1 MRLLKASNRRWWTLL
16 GVTFA
21 IFMTTLDNT
30 VVNVALPSIQRD
42 LGIGNS
48 GLEWVVNAYILA
60 FATLMLTGGR
70 LADVFGRRRL
80 FLSGIAL
87 FTGASLLGGFAT
99 GEGMLIVARA
109 MQGVGAALM
118 TPTTLAIISVAFPD
132 TRERARA
139 IGLWAATSAL
149 AFAIGPVTGGLLAE
163 HVHWSWIFWINVP
176 VGIVGWLIGRT
187 AIDESRGETTTR
199 SIDLAGLATSGLML
213 FALVYALIEGNSH
226 GWTSPLIVGLLAA
239 AAIGFLA
246 FVVIES
252 RVRTPMLDLSL
263 FRDRTFAGANVLL
276 VLSGFGIFGVYF
288 FLSLY
293 VQGILGFTPTKAG
306 LVFVPMALL
315 MTLIAP
321 ASNNIAARIGV
332 GPTVAA
338 GMLIASFGFIVLEH
352 VGQTAGFA
360 ELVPGVLIIG
370 SGAGLT
376 TPLTA
381 AVLSAVPSEKS
392 GVASGVLNTV
402 RELAAS
408 LGIAITG
415 AILAARETAAVSSG
429 ATHAAG
435 FVDGYH
441 IGLFVSA
448 GVMAAGAAVA
458 LAVLRRNTRQQLVPI
473 AEAV

>member
-1 MRLLKASNRRWWTLL
+1 MRLLNANNRRWWTLL

-70 LADVFGRRRL
+70 LADALGRRRL
-80 FLSGIAL
+80 FLTGITL
-87 FTGASLLGGFAT
+87 FTSASLLGGFAT
-99 GEGMLIVARA
+99 GEAMLIVARA

-149 AFAIGPVTGGLLAE
+149 AFAIGPVTGGLLAQ
-163 HVHWSWIFWINVP
+163 HVRWSWIFWINVP
-176 VGIVGWLIGRT
+176 VGVVGWLIGRN
-187 AIDESRGETTTR
+187 AIDESRGETGTR
-199 SIDLAGLATSGLML
+199 SVDLAGLATSGVML
-213 FALVYALIEGNSH
+213 LALVYALIEGNSY
-226 GWTSPLIVGLLAA
+226 GWTSPLIVGLLTTAA
-239 AAIGFLA
+239 VAFLA
-246 FVVIES
+246 FLAIES
-252 RVRTPMLDLSL
+252 RARAPMLDLSL

-321 ASNNIAARIGV
+321 ASNSIAARIGV
-332 GPTVAA
+332 GPTIAA
-338 GMLIASFGFIVLEH
+338 GMLLASFGFIVLEH
-352 VGQTAGFA
+352 VGQAASFTQ
-360 ELVPGVLIIG
+360 LVPGVLIIG

-381 AVLSAVPSEKS
+381 TVLSAIPAEKS

-415 AILAARETAAVSSG
+415 AMLAARETSAISSG

-441 IGLFVSA
+441 IGHYVSA

-458 LAVLRRNTRQQLVPI
+458 LAVLRGNARQRLVPA